1 MTEKIENDEQAM
13 DMILALVSATEPSRD
28 LAISA
33 TATIWRLYEKGHT
46 ELALAV
52 LGTYNPEVN

>member
-1 MTEKIENDEQAM
+1 MDRIENDQQAL
-13 DMILALVSATEPSRD
+13 DMILRLVSDTEPDRK
-28 LAISA
+28 LALGA

-52 LGTYNPEVN
+52 LGTYNPEAN